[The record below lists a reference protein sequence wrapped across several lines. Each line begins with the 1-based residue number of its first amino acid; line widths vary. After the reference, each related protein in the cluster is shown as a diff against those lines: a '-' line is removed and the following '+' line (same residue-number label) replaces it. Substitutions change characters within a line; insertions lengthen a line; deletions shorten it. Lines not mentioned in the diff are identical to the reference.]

1 MEANWDKLIKLVT
14 NCGQA
19 FFSFAKGATA
29 INLFQ
34 VIDNLFSNLE
44 SPNNGS
50 VQSDKRLSSWKVA
63 FIYFDSLT
71 ISQNI

>member
-19 FFSFAKGATA
+19 
-29 INLFQ
+29 LFQ
-34 VIDNLFSNLE
+34 VINNLFSNLE
-44 SPNNGS
+44 STNNGS

-63 FIYFDSLT
+63 FIYFDSPT